1 MYTSQILLISL
12 KGERK
17 IKLNKYFS
25 YCRNINKNM
34 GGVAT
39 LLADSLKQ
47 NTKFVKVKKKT
58 NIS

>member
-1 MYTSQILLISL
+1 MNETSL
-12 KGERK
+12 KGKRK

-25 YCRNINKNM
+25 YCRNRNKNM

-39 LLADSLKQ
+39 LVADSLKQ
-47 NTKFVKVKKKT
+47 NTKFVKAKKKT